1 MLFALCA
8 SAEAQQPKKI
18 PRIILITQGPAR
30 AQQSL
35 RLTALQDGL
44 RDFGWIAGNNITIER
59 RSAEGKPERASAIA
73 EQLSRL
79 NVDVLVWGGGV
90 EAAKQI
96 KTIPVVFVGTS
107 DPVSAG
113 VVESLARPGGNIT
126 GLTSLA
132 PDLVGKRLQLL
143 KETIPKLSRVA
154 FLYNPASAANA
165 VEIDQLR
172 GPAAG
177 LRVTLRAVEA
187 QSPDDIEPAFSTM
200 IRERIGGLLTASGA
214 INNTNRIRI
223 VEMAAKNRLPGIYH
237 ESQFVEDGGVM
248 SYGPNLAGMFRR
260 AAYFVDRIL
269 KGAKPADLPVEQP
282 TKSSLSS
289 ISKRQN
295 RSV

>member
-1 MLFALCA
+1 MVFETLAGSPETISPLSGDRPKASLSALA
-8 SAEAQQPKKI
+8 LSPN
-18 PRIILITQGPAR
+18 
-30 AQQSL
+30 SL
-35 RLTALQDGL
+35 AGL
-44 RDFGWIAGNNITIER
+44 MSMFWFGAAGWKR
-59 RSAEGKPERASAIA
+59 RSR
-73 EQLSRL
+73 SRL
-79 NVDVLVWGGGV
+79 FRF
-90 EAAKQI
+90 
-96 KTIPVVFVGTS
+96 VFVGTS

-282 TKSSLSS
+282 TKFEFIINLKTAKQ
-289 ISKRQN
+289 IGLTIPPNVLARADKVIR
-295 RSV
+295 